1 MFWSSGYFIA
11 TTGKV
16 SAKTLKHLRAKAD
29 MIGRHLIP
37 RTEVPQ
43 VFMPQI
49 FYKALTTCT
58 GLSSL
63 LAYAE
68 GALTEIIPL
77 LKVRLS

>member
-1 MFWSSGYFIA
+1 
-11 TTGKV
+11 
-16 SAKTLKHLRAKAD
+16 
-29 MIGRHLIP
+29 MIGRRFIL
-37 RTEVPQ
+37 RAEVPQ
-43 VFMPQI
+43 VFTPQI